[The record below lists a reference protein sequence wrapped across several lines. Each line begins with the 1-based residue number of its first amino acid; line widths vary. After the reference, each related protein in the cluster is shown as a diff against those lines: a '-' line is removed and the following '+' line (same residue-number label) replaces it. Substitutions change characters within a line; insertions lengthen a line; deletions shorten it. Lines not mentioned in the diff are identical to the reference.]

1 MRGAGTANRPL
12 DEAVSATLRRAIKRS
27 NLTLALQFHEPHT
40 EETMALSTAAKRK
53 LVLKMSV
60 SLDGF
65 VAGPNG
71 EVDWIFRTSGGED
84 STQWL
89 LKTLRETG
97 VHIMGSRSYHDMA
110 AFWPYSDMPIAA
122 PMNDIPKVVFSRHGI
137 KDSPAAA
144 STTAA
149 LAEAKARNAQGHG
162 ATPTAAVLKSWT
174 EPTVARGD
182 LAEEILRLKG
192 QPGNFILAHGGARF
206 AQSLV
211 ASGLIDE
218 YRLAIHPVV
227 LGRGQPLFCELHSP
241 VDLRLVSATPFASG
255 AMAVVYQPA

>member
-1 MRGAGTANRPL
+1 
-12 DEAVSATLRRAIKRS
+12 
-27 NLTLALQFHEPHT
+27 
-40 EETMALSTAAKRK
+40 MASSTATTRK

-71 EVDWIFRTSGGED
+71 EVDWIFRTSGGDD
-84 STQWL
+84 STAWVL
-89 LKTLRETG
+89 DTLRGAG

-122 PMNDIPKVVFSRHGI
+122 PMNDIPKVIFSRTGL
-137 KDSPAAA
+137 KNTQVDP
-144 STTAA
+144 TPA
-149 LAEAKARNAQGHG
+149 LAEAKARNAQRHG
-162 ATPTAAVLKSWT
+162 VTPTATVLQSWA

-182 LAEEILRLKG
+182 LAEEILRLKEL
-192 QPGNFILAHGGARF
+192 PGDYILAHGGARF

-218 YRLAIHPVV
+218 YRLGIHPVV
-227 LGRGQPLFCELHSP
+227 LGRGQPLFSALRSP
-241 VDLRLVSATPFASG
+241 VDLRLVSVTPFASG
-255 AMAVVYQPA
+255 AVAAVYQPA

>member
-1 MRGAGTANRPL
+1 
-12 DEAVSATLRRAIKRS
+12 
-27 NLTLALQFHEPHT
+27 
-40 EETMALSTAAKRK
+40 MASSTATTRK

-71 EVDWIFRTSGGED
+71 EVDWIFRTSGGDD
-84 STQWL
+84 STAWVL
-89 LKTLRETG
+89 DTLRGAG

-122 PMNDIPKVVFSRHGI
+122 PMNDIPKVIFSRTGL
-137 KDSPAAA
+137 KNTQVDP
-144 STTAA
+144 TPA
-149 LAEAKARNAQGHG
+149 LAEAKARNALRHG
-162 ATPTAAVLKSWT
+162 VTPTAAVLQSWA

-182 LAEEILRLKG
+182 LVEEIFRLKA
-192 QPGNFILAHGGARF
+192 QPGDYILAHGGARF

-218 YRLAIHPVV
+218 YRLGIHPVV
-227 LGRGQPLFCELHSP
+227 LGRGQPLFSALRSP
-241 VDLRLVSATPFASG
+241 VDLRLVSMTPFASG
-255 AMAVVYQPA
+255 AVAAVYQPA